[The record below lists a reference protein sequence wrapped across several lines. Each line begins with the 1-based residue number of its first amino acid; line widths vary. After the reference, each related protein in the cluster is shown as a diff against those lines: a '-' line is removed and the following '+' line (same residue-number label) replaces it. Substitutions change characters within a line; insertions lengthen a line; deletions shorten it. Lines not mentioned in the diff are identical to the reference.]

1 MYCIKVRSCT
11 PFYGTLI
18 QIRYFGTVTVFIN
31 DGIPVHV
38 YLEKKIIGTVLLMS
52 QSELCKKCCKD
63 LTPLIFV
70 KIRYKIKNIKYYFG
84 CFYSILSLMIDC
96 Q

>member
-1 MYCIKVRSCT
+1 MLMVTCFIYMYCIKVRSCT

-38 YLEKKIIGTVLLMS
+38 YLEKKLLE
-52 QSELCKKCCKD
+52 QFC
-63 LTPLIFV
+63 
-70 KIRYKIKNIKYYFG
+70 
-84 CFYSILSLMIDC
+84 
-96 Q
+96 